1 MRRASCSAG
10 GNHPAAREG
19 GDCADRSGRMRWPP
33 SSLVGPT
40 DCSGYGGPFCTY
52 PWYAFNRT
60 LGAFTYGG
68 DYPGTSNDF
77 GRALQFQQT
86 KDCTSPKGGN
96 PQYCSTI
103 LK

>member
-1 MRRASCSAG
+1 MPPIQNVGPTESTCPTWAAVSDTG
-10 GNHPAAREG
+10 GEAEILGN
-19 GDCADRSGRMRWPP
+19 SF
-33 SSLVGPT
+33 VGPT

-60 LGAFTYGG
+60 LDAFTYGG

-77 GRALQFQQT
+77 GQALQFQQAEN
-86 KDCTSPKGGN
+86 CTSPAG
-96 PQYCSTI
+96 PFAQYCATI